1 MFFLW
6 LRCELFIENLIV
18 FENKDKFYVEKF
30 MFFICVSCF
39 VVGFNIKKVESI
51 SGRRQFIYKGILD
64 KIEVEFID
72 ILEVLSFRIVCIQY
86 ILDIKSEVD
95 ICIEL
100 S

>member
-51 SGRRQFIYKGILD
+51 SGRR
-64 KIEVEFID
+64 
-72 ILEVLSFRIVCIQY
+72 
-86 ILDIKSEVD
+86 
-95 ICIEL
+95 
-100 S
+100 